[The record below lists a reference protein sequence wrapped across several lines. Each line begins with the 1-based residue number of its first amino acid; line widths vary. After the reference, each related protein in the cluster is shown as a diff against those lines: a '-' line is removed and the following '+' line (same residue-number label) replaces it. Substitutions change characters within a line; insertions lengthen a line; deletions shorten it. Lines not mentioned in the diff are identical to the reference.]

1 MAGGNPVFDR
11 LNRQI
16 EQERYAG
23 FNAPQ
28 QGQQGPQGQQVTGA
42 ATTGYAAQDALTAQ
56 QLDELYARQSAG
68 PVDTGRVTLDD
79 VVMKSLTLFVIT
91 IAAAAASWFISS
103 GNESLGLTFWI
114 GGAIGTLALGFAI
127 AFMKKVSVPLLVVY
141 AVVQGAFVGAFSEYI
156 NSVPQYSGVVVM
168 AVLATLCVFVA
179 MYIGYATGF
188 VKVNAKTRRMFFF
201 AIVGYGLFSLLQFVL
216 LLTGV
221 IDGWGFG
228 GSGGLGII
236 LSLLGTALASYSL
249 AIDFDSIDRAVQ
261 MGAPQKYS
269 WLLAHGL
276 IVSVVWLYI
285 EFVRLFARMRD

>member
-11 LNRQI
+11 LNKQI
-16 EQERYAG
+16 EKERYAG
-23 FNAPQ
+23 FGTPQ
-28 QGQQGPQGQQVTGA
+28 QGQQATQA
-42 ATTGYAAQDALTAQ
+42 ATTGYASQDAMTSQ

-68 PVDTGRVTLDD
+68 PADTGRVTVDD

-91 IAAAAASWFISS
+91 VATAAASWFVAD
-103 GNESLGLTFWI
+103 GNSQLGLTFWI
-114 GGAIGTLALGFAI
+114 GGALGTLALGFAI
-127 AFMKKVSVPLLVVY
+127 AFMKTVSVPLLVVY
-141 AVVQGAFVGAFSEYI
+141 AVLQGAFVGAFSSFI
-156 NSVPQYSGVVVM
+156 NSVPKYHGVVLM

-201 AIVGYGLFSLLQFVL
+201 AIVGYGIFSLLQFVL

-236 LSLLGTALASYSL
+236 LSVLGVGLASYSL
-249 AIDFDSIDRAVQ
+249 AIDFDSIDHAVRV
-261 MGAPQKYS
+261 GAPKKYS

-276 IVSVVWLYI
+276 IVTVVWLYI
-285 EFVRLFARMRD
+285 EFVRLFARLRD